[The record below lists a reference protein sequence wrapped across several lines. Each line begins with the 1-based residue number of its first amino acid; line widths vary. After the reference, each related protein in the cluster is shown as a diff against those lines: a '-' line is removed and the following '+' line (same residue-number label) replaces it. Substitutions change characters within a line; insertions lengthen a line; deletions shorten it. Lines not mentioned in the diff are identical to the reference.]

1 MGTLLNRRRYMGG
14 KSLPYDAEVEYI
26 GFQQNCSIDTGI
38 KPSTN
43 YKYYW
48 KYLWTDRTRWTY
60 PFTNNGSNG
69 NWFIF
74 GGIELSNRTQIH
86 IASSS
91 IITGKALN
99 IDTIYNG
106 SLMHNGNNMEE
117 VLNNTSMASLA
128 YEDYQ
133 SSMNLYIRNN
143 RDLTIQIYEFR
154 IVDDNNNT
162 ILDLIPVRV
171 STTGYMYDKVSGQL
185 FGNAD
190 TGSFTLG
197 PDKIGG

>member
-14 KSLPYDAEVEYI
+14 SSLPYDAEVEYI
-26 GFQQNCSIDTGI
+26 GFHQNCSIDTGI

-48 KYLWTDRTRWTY
+48 KYLWTGRTNWTY
-60 PFTNNGSNG
+60 PFTNKGSSG
-69 NWFIF
+69 NWFTF
-74 GGIELSNRTQIH
+74 GGIETSNRTQIH
-86 IASSS
+86 IASKS
-91 IITGKALN
+91 ITGKALN

-106 SLMHNGNNMEE
+106 SLMRNGNNMEE

-128 YEDYQ
+128 YGDYQ
-133 SSMNLYIRNN
+133 SSMNLYIQNN
-143 RDLTIQIYEFR
+143 RDFTIQIYEFR

-185 FGNAD
+185 FGNAG

-197 PDKIGG
+197 PDKT